1 MLLCKKGAFS
11 LTLIENPL
19 SFINPNSSNK
29 SCARNTLPKYM
40 TDMDWIQNSYESITT
55 PDGRYDLKN
64 FSKHEIE
71 TIDYVVGVIKEKYP
85 LELRS
90 MGFANESY
98 SIIYKPRYVLWE
110 MLVQL
115 YRDSTS
121 PIDKF
126 ACSLAYEAKGAM
138 FRQRAIQ
145 KFEESIKYITPEF
158 MQQFISYSPLCVYMK
173 FSRLYESNHEYEKA
187 IYYTQLGHRYGEKDN
202 PNFDKRINEL
212 TEKME
217 RAPKRRKYNPS
228 QKSLDFEKDIENAA
242 KYFIKRLDL
251 L

>member
-1 MLLCKKGAFS
+1 MTIIKNMMS
-11 LTLIENPL
+11 I
-19 SFINPNSSNK
+19 IRPNSTNNSYT
-29 SCARNTLPKYM
+29 RNTLPKYM
-40 TDMDWIQNSYESITT
+40 TDTDWIQNSYESITT
-55 PDGRYDLKN
+55 PDGRYDLKH
-64 FSKHEIE
+64 FSRHETE
-71 TIDYVVGVIKEKYP
+71 TIDHIVGVIKEKYP

-115 YRDSTS
+115 YRDSVS
-121 PIDKF
+121 PVDKF

-138 FRQRAIQ
+138 FRQKAIQ
-145 KFEESIKYITPEF
+145 KFEESIKHITPEF

-173 FSRLYESNHEYEKA
+173 FSRLYEINHEYEKA
-187 IYYTQLGHRYGEKDN
+187 IYYTQLGHKYGEKSN
-202 PNFDKRINEL
+202 PNFEKRITEL

-217 RAPKRRKYNPS
+217 RNPRKRKYNPS
-228 QKSLDFEKDIENAA
+228 KESLDFEKDIENAA

-251 L
+251 M